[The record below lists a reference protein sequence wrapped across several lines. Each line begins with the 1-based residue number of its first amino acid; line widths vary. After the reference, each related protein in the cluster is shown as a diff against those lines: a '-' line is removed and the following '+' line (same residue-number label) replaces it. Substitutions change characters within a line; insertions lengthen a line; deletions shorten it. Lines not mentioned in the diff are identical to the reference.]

1 MKVLEKRDIRLLA
14 QKISLLINSKNKN
27 TKEAGTKIL
36 ISNLCLWRNS
46 DNYVLLSCEAQDIC
60 DELLN

>member
-1 MKVLEKRDIRLLA
+1 MTELKRRDVRLLA

-27 TKEAGTKIL
+27 SKEAGIKIL

-46 DNYVLLSCEAQDIC
+46 DNYILLSFEAQDIH
-60 DELLN
+60 DELSN